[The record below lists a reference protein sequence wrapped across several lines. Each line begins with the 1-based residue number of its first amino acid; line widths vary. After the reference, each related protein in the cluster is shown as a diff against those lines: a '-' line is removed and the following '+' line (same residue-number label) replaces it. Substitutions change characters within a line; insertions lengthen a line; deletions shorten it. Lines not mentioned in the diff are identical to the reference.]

1 MSRSLIV
8 LFVVALVCP
17 HIASAQPKDDARA
30 AAAKAYFERGDAH
43 FKAGRFL
50 EARAEFS
57 AGYEL
62 SRRPLFLFNMA
73 ECSRLNGDAD
83 IARETYERYLL
94 AEPNGA
100 QAGLARQRLAALN
113 VKPAGPARPDPK
125 AEPPKTTPTPPPA
138 PGGAPAGPQPKAEPP
153 KTVATTTPAPQP
165 QPPLPG
171 AAGPSGPPNGNGTI
185 APCEGSRCWGGRD
198 DGRNKRYVGL
208 GLGGVG
214 AVFMITGIYFW
225 RHAASLGDDVTN
237 ACKNGCDWA
246 AVKGT
251 YESSQSAERKQWVF
265 LGLGISALAAGG
277 VVYYLGERERRGSSL
292 AVVPTPGG
300 GAVTWSGSW

>member
-8 LFVVALVCP
+8 LVVVAFACP
-17 HIASAQPKDDARA
+17 HVALAQPKDDARA

-73 ECSRLNGDAD
+73 ECSRLNNDTD

-100 QAGLARQRLAALN
+100 QAGLARQRLAAIN
-113 VKPAGPARPDPK
+113 AKPAGPQKPDPK
-125 AEPPKTTPTPPPA
+125 TAQPPAPAPAPA
-138 PGGAPAGPQPKAEPP
+138 PGGPVGPQPKTDPP
-153 KTVATTTPAPQP
+153 KGPAITAAPSP

-171 AAGPSGPPNGNGTI
+171 AAGPSGPPI
-185 APCEGSRCWGGRD
+185 SQPCEGAGCWGGRK
-198 DGRNKRYVGL
+198 DGRTKRYVGM

-214 AVFMITGIYFW
+214 LVFTFTGIYFW
-225 RHAASLGDDVTN
+225 RHAASLGDDVTD
-237 ACKNGCDWA
+237 ACKDGCDWS

-251 YESSQSAERKQWVF
+251 YEDSQSAERKQWVF
-265 LGLGISALAAGG
+265 LGLGVSALAAGG
-277 VVYYLGERERRGSSL
+277 VMYWLGERERRGSSL

>member
-8 LFVVALVCP
+8 LFVVAFACP
-17 HIASAQPKDDARA
+17 HVASAQPKEDARA

-43 FKAGRFL
+43 FKAGRYL

-57 AGYEL
+57 AGFEL

-94 AEPNGA
+94 AEPNGG
-100 QAGLARQRLAALN
+100 QAALARQRLAALSAR
-113 VKPAGPARPDPK
+113 PAGPAKPEPSK
-125 AEPPKTTPTPPPA
+125 PEPPKT
-138 PGGAPAGPQPKAEPP
+138 EPP
-153 KTVATTTPAPQP
+153 KTGAVVVGP
-165 QPPLPG
+165 QPPRTEPPKTGPVAVGPG
-171 AAGPSGPPNGNGTI
+171 AAPPPGALGPSGPPANGGTI
-185 APCEGSRCWGGRD
+185 APCEGSQCWGARS
-198 DGRNKRYVGL
+198 DGRTKRYVGL

-214 AVFMITGIYFW
+214 VAFAFTGIYFW

-237 ACKNGCDWA
+237 ACKDGCDWS

-251 YESSQSAERKQWVF
+251 YESSQSAERKQWLF
-265 LGLGISALAAGG
+265 LGLGVSALAAGG
-277 VVYYLGERERRGSSL
+277 VVYWLGERERRGSSL